1 MPVGIFQKDDSGSI
15 FETHVPILVS
25 VIKKMYM
32 ATLIVVQQTNAQLV
46 YYNSNNGNDQ
56 PMNALVGFLL
66 EVTNAVQK
74 RRF

>member
-32 ATLIVVQQTNAQLV
+32 ATLIVVQ
-46 YYNSNNGNDQ
+46 
-56 PMNALVGFLL
+56 
-66 EVTNAVQK
+66 
-74 RRF
+74 